1 MKPQRLCIYAQ
12 DVSNI
17 LGKSLSQSR
26 RILTCIRD
34 AYGKK
39 DKQYVSIEEFAEYTG
54 LAIEEVRKHCK

>member
-26 RILTCIRD
+26 RILACIRD

-39 DKQYVSIEEFAEYTG
+39 DKQYISIQEFAEYTG
-54 LAIEEVRKHCK
+54 LEPDEVKKHCI